1 MWYKSL
7 NSQLQTVQI
16 LRNDV
21 QVLILCAFYFIT
33 TVTEMK
39 FMKSQNVQCN
49 KAILLFQNRDT
60 LGGMSKYSQILCF
73 LNHFVG
79 DIFRH
84 TNFTTNSML
93 DFVRLTSVILTTC
106 S

>member
-1 MWYKSL
+1 
-7 NSQLQTVQI
+7 
-16 LRNDV
+16 
-21 QVLILCAFYFIT
+21 
-33 TVTEMK
+33 MK
-39 FMKSQNVQCN
+39 FMKAHNVQCN
-49 KAILLFQNRDT
+49 KVILLFQNRDT

-79 DIFRH
+79 DTFRP

-93 DFVRLTSVILTTC
+93 DFVRPTYAILTTC